1 MEVPKITSV
10 NAFEYDNK
18 LFKSEEDVYT
28 YIAEK
33 IEEKI
38 KKSIIILGKADKN
51 IDPGAPYINL
61 FDLISLADRHGE
73 AMLWDKLRKL
83 IKEF

>member
-33 IEEKI
+33 NRR
-38 KKSIIILGKADKN
+38 KN
-51 IDPGAPYINL
+51 
-61 FDLISLADRHGE
+61 
-73 AMLWDKLRKL
+73 
-83 IKEF
+83 KEVNYYFGQS